1 MGIPNPPFGVL
12 GSSEFV
18 FQVLDEFGE
27 CVEQLFVL
35 VGLWVGLLEVLDIVE
50 GGMWG
55 IAFPFVASPQV
66 DEVVMGDLV
75 EVALWVFA

>member
-1 MGIPNPPFGVL
+1 M
-12 GSSEFV
+12 
-18 FQVLDEFGE
+18 
-27 CVEQLFVL
+27 L
-35 VGLWVGLLEVLDIVE
+35 VGLWVGLVEVLDIVE